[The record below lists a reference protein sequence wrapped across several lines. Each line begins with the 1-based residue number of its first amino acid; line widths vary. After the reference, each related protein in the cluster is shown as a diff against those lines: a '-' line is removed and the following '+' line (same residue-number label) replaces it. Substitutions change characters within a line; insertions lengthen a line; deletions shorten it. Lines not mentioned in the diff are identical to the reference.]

1 MYEIEIIAGFSAAH
15 LLREYKG
22 KCEHLHGHNYK
33 VYVTVQAESV
43 GPGGMIIDFGDLKRI
58 TAGVL
63 EPLDHAFLNEIAPFD
78 KIEPSAENLAN
89 FLFQQIASKLPDQG
103 TKLSSVSVWESDTAR
118 ATFRRKGDCL

>member
-33 VYVTVQAESV
+33 VYVTVRAESV
-43 GPGGMIIDFGDLKRI
+43 GPSGMVMDFSDLKRI

-78 KIEPSAENLAN
+78 TMEPSAENIASY
-89 FLFQQIASKLPDQG
+89 LFQQIASELPDQG
-103 TKLSSVSVWESDTAR
+103 GKLSSVTVCESDTAR
-118 ATFRRKGDCL
+118 ATFRSKGD

>member
-1 MYEIEIIAGFSAAH
+1 MYEIEIISGFSAAH

-89 FLFQQIASKLPDQG
+89 FLFEQIASKLPDQG
-103 TKLSSVSVWESDTAR
+103 TKLNSVSVWESDTAR
-118 ATFRRKGDCL
+118 ATFRRKGD

>member
-43 GPGGMIIDFGDLKRI
+43 GHGGMVMDFGDLKRI
-58 TAGVL
+58 TAAVL

-78 KIEPSAENLAN
+78 TMEPSAENIASY
-89 FLFQQIASKLPDQG
+89 LFQQIASKLPDQG
-103 TKLSSVSVWESDTAR
+103 GKLSSVAVCESDTAK
-118 ATFRRKGDCL
+118 ATFRSKGD